1 MAKNRPKF
9 SKCSKKVKK
18 CKIAKITK
26 VDWNFRNFQKKVK
39 NFKNC
44 RKCKNRLKFSK
55 FSEKSQKFQKLQK
68 MQKSTK
74 IFEIFKK
81 KVKTFKNCKKCKNRP
96 EKYEKKSKNYQLS
109 NTPFHKFQ
117 RNLMWRQNRQR
128 WRPSSDAECKHW
140 STMTSYWISREF
152 MKRSI
157 LQLLVKMVQRGKAES
172 NKAIKQ

>member
-1 MAKNRPKF
+1 MAKNRPKV
-9 SKCSKKVKK
+9 SKCSKKVKN

-44 RKCKNRLKFSK
+44 
-55 FSEKSQKFQKLQK
+55 
-68 MQKSTK
+68 
-74 IFEIFKK
+74 
-81 KVKTFKNCKKCKNRP
+81 KKCKNRP
-96 EKYEKKSKNYQLS
+96 EKYEKKSKIYQLS
-109 NTPFHKFQ
+109 NTPFHKFP

-157 LQLLVKMVQRGKAES
+157 LHLFVKMVQNGKAES
-172 NKAIKQ
+172 NKAIALLLASRLLLLLAFCCLSSACVAEEIVNWAAIMTWLKKFLGF

>member
-1 MAKNRPKF
+1 MNYK
-9 SKCSKKVKK
+9 S
-18 CKIAKITK
+18 
-26 VDWNFRNFQKKVK
+26 
-39 NFKNC
+39 
-44 RKCKNRLKFSK
+44 RLKFSK
-55 FSEKSQKFQKLQK
+55 FWKKSQKFQKLQK

-152 MKRSI
+152 MKRRI
-157 LQLLVKMVQRGKAES
+157 LHLFVKKVQNGKAES
-172 NKAIKQ
+172 NKTIALLLTSHLLLLLAFCCLSSICVAEEIVNWAAIMTWLKTFLGF